1 MAELSADALRRALEG
16 GVARVLA
23 RVEELN
29 RINVFPVPDGDT
41 GSNLAHTLGGA
52 FLRFRERA
60 REGCE
65 DARALMEA
73 WAEALVREARGNSGV
88 LFAQY
93 FTSLAQALPSR
104 PSIPVEAFARA
115 LQEASRELYRVVS
128 TPVEGTLLT
137 VAREV
142 AEEARNLQARDPETF
157 FARLVRRAREALART
172 PELLP
177 VLREHGVVD
186 AGAEG
191 FTLFV
196 EGMKEA
202 LFGQRVTVEHLLS
215 RLKQAGIRRGGREGE
230 ALRYRFCTEALVRPR
245 GDVRR
250 EAVRQI
256 LENLGDSLLVV
267 ATPRWIHVHIHT
279 NHPEEVF
286 ARLSGF
292 GVLVETKA
300 DDMEAQRK
308 RDLPA
313 LLMDTTLD
321 LPPDVA
327 FKIGVIRIPV
337 HVMVEGQT
345 FEDGVTIHPEDVL
358 RVQREGKTL
367 TTSQPAPRTFEDA
380 FRKALQNAPSALSF
394 HLSGRLSGT
403 VHTARGVA
411 AALGVQDRVHVVD
424 THLLSFAGGFLLW
437 QAYDRLA
444 AGEPL
449 DAVLAFVERQA
460 RESFALLSVHDLSYL
475 IRSGRLSG
483 GAGVL
488 ARTLGLKVI
497 LEFSGRE
504 EILRPIARLLPFQ
517 SARKRLIQEA
527 LKRMDPDRVW
537 DVAVVHTGE
546 LGAFVEET
554 LEALGARRRIRRRA
568 TGRASSAVAAHIGP
582 WGMGI
587 LAVPAPEEGET
598 S

>member
-1 MAELSADALRRALEG
+1 MAELSADTLRRALEG
-16 GVARVLA
+16 GVARVLS

-29 RINVFPVPDGDT
+29 KINVFPVPDGDT

-52 FLRFRERA
+52 FLRFRERF
-60 REGCE
+60 REDCG
-65 DARALMEA
+65 DARSLMEA

-93 FTSLAQALPSR
+93 FTSLARALPPR
-104 PSIPVEAFARA
+104 PSVPVEVFAQA

-142 AEEARNLQARDPETF
+142 AEEARNRQAGDPKTF
-157 FARLVRRAREALART
+157 FIHLVRRAREALART

-177 VLREHGVVD
+177 LLREHGVVD

-202 LFGQRVTVEHLLS
+202 LFGQRVAVEHLLAH
-215 RLKQAGIRRGGREGE
+215 LKRSGIRRGGREGE
-230 ALRYRFCTEALVRPR
+230 ALRYRFCTEALVRPE
-245 GDVRR
+245 GDVQR
-250 EAVRQI
+250 EAVQQT
-256 LENLGDSLLVV
+256 LKDLGDSLLVV

-279 NHPEEVF
+279 NRPEEVF
-286 ARLSGF
+286 SRLSAF
-292 GVLVETKA
+292 GMLVETKA
-300 DDMEAQRK
+300 DDMEAQR
-308 RDLPA
+308 RGDLPA

-327 FKIGVIRIPV
+327 FKLGVIRIPV
-337 HVMVEGQT
+337 HVMVGGET

-358 RVQREGKTL
+358 RLQREGQAL
-367 TTSQPAPRTFEDA
+367 STSQPSPQAFEEA
-380 FRKALQNAPSALSF
+380 FRKALQNSPHALSF
-394 HLSGRLSGT
+394 HLSGKLSGT
-403 VHTARGVA
+403 VHTARGVVTS
-411 AALGVQDRVHVVD
+411 LGEEDRIHVVD
-424 THLLSFAGGFLLW
+424 THLLSFGGGFLLW
-437 QAYDRLA
+437 QAHDLLA
-444 AGEPL
+444 AGRPL
-449 DAVLAFVERQA
+449 EEVLTLVEHQA

-475 IRSGRLSG
+475 ARSGRLSG
-483 GAGVL
+483 GAGFL
-488 ARTLGLKVI
+488 ARVLKLKVV

-527 LKRMDPDRVW
+527 LKRMDPERVW

-554 LEALGARRRIRRRA
+554 LEVLARERRIRRRA

-587 LAVPAPEEGET
+587 LAVPAPEGRNP
-598 S
+598 